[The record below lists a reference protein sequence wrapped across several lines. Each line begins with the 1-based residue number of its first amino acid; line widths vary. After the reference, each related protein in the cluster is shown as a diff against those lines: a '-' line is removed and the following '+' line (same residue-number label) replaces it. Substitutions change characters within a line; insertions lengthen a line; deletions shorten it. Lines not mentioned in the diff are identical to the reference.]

1 MNLLQYIHALEHH
14 AYFIHSFKDATQHL
28 KDFLK
33 EKFKIGHDRNPDFFH
48 EKFESLG
55 IEDSRRIKELHL
67 SKSFSKDGKKIFIIE
82 ASNITNEAQNALL
95 KIFEEPNENSH
106 FFLVMP
112 SSHALLPTLKSRLYI
127 LKSQNHEVLDQDLFN
142 EVEKFLK
149 LSKKD
154 KIAYVDDIAKDIS
167 DEKLD
172 KSNAQEFLAALEVVL
187 YKQKGIETANTL
199 KAILKARDYLND
211 RSASVKQLLEYV
223 ALSL

>member
-1 MNLLQYIHALEHH
+1 MNPLQYIHALEHH
-14 AYFIHSFKDATQHL
+14 AYFIHSFKDAAQHL

-154 KIAYVDDIAKDIS
+154 KIAYVDDMAKDIS

-187 YKQKGIETANTL
+187 YKQKGVEAANTL

>member
-1 MNLLQYIHALEHH
+1 MNPLQYIHALEHH
-14 AYFIHSFKDATQHL
+14 AYFIHSFKDAAQHL
-28 KDFLK
+28 KEFLK